1 LGEDAVPE
9 LLLALGAGAPL
20 RRHRMVEVS
29 DKNELVAAATVRVA
43 PRLLRWLV
51 DPSEVDDEVADFA
64 SLYVPEEASE
74 LPPPAL
80 ATVEEAVEEVRAV
93 LANQRAVGRGR
104 TDLVLRGPRGAGR
117 AEIAREACRR
127 LGLPLISAHA
137 GALFGQTSPAEA
149 AGALLRE
156 ALLIDAQVLLE
167 DAEALTGG
175 DEASARLRIALA
187 ASSRPLVMTSSGVD
201 QPRLATG
208 RHLVTREVRIAA
220 THQREE
226 IWRTLLPDVAA
237 GEIASLY
244 RVGVG
249 AILRCAD
256 GARLR
261 AGVRVPSPD
270 AAGGA
275 TPGAI
280 THADVAGA
288 VRAEFETDLG
298 T

>member
-149 AGALLRE
+149 ACALLRE

-175 DEASARLRIALA
+175 DEASSRLRIALA

-237 GEIASLY
+237 
-244 RVGVG
+244 
-249 AILRCAD
+249 
-256 GARLR
+256 
-261 AGVRVPSPD
+261 
-270 AAGGA
+270 
-275 TPGAI
+275 
-280 THADVAGA
+280 
-288 VRAEFETDLG
+288 
-298 T
+298 

>member
-1 LGEDAVPE
+1 
-9 LLLALGAGAPL
+9 
-20 RRHRMVEVS
+20 
-29 DKNELVAAATVRVA
+29 
-43 PRLLRWLV
+43 
-51 DPSEVDDEVADFA
+51 
-64 SLYVPEEASE
+64 E

-80 ATVEEAVEEVRAV
+80 ATVEEAVEEVRAF

-261 AGVRVPSPD
+261 RGVRASAD
-270 AAGGA
+270 ASARV
-275 TPGAI
+275 

-298 T
+298 TVATKV